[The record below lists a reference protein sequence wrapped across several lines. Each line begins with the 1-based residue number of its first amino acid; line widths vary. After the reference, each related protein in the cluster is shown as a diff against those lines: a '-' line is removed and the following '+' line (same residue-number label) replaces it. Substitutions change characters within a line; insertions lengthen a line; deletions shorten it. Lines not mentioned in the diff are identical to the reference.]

1 MTRRQ
6 YIGLGV
12 SALWTSCQALGN
24 FEDECTVI
32 VHPSNRFDALS
43 RSKVSYLFLRKVS
56 RWPWGA
62 EVAPLD
68 LAQNERVR
76 RVFVQRVLG
85 ISEEQLAEYW
95 IDQRATR
102 GVNPPLQVRDA
113 AAAKIWVAA
122 RPGGIAYVPSSVVDA
137 TVKVLRINS

>member
-6 YIGLGV
+6 YLRLAASV
-12 SALWTSCQALGN
+12 FWASRQALGSPREK
-24 FEDECTVI
+24 FVVI

-68 LAQNERVR
+68 LAGDEPVR
-76 RVFVQRVLG
+76 RVFVQQVLRL
-85 ISEEQLAEYW
+85 SEEQLAEYW

-102 GVNPPLQVRDA
+102 GVSPPLQVRDA
-113 AAAKIWVAA
+113 AAAKLWVAA
-122 RPGGIAYVPSSVVDA
+122 KPGGIAYIPSSALDG
-137 TVKVLRINS
+137 TVKAMRVDS